1 MEVEDIN
8 AWLTRMDAERL
19 LAQLQK
25 RPYSEPSLVPPHAQA
40 RQLEVRLGGRQRA
53 GAACKRYVHM
63 RHGIRA
69 GERLLGCAAR
79 STGPGAAAGLS
90 RTIG

>member
-40 RQLEVRLGGRQRA
+40 RQLEVRLGWRQEA
-53 GAACKRYVHM
+53 AACGGSVQ
-63 RHGIRA
+63 A
-69 GERLLGCAAR
+69 
-79 STGPGAAAGLS
+79 LS
-90 RTIG
+90 AHAPWY